1 MSLKVN
7 SCAAVLDYCMP
18 GGACSSFLS
27 LLMFN
32 RASLVFLGI
41 PSVLAWGPDGHAI
54 IADTASKY
62 FNTNAEKAVSE
73 IMGEGTRLADCS
85 TWADTVLHGPERD
98 EWKWSSGLHFADVNN
113 CKFVYSEDCKD
124 DYCVAGGIKNY
135 TRQVVDTSLPFEQRQ
150 VALKFLTHFMGDI
163 HQPLH
168 VGRYADYGGNTIH
181 VDYKFA
187 DQKTSALHKVWDEK
201 LIDEFE
207 GEGYGGEYIYQDVNY
222 GTPVGERD
230 IFWGIAAADLEKD
243 LAEGGAFH
251 EKIPQWLEDC
261 EANGLDECV
270 NTMVSETA
278 AAACSF
284 AYEHVGGTAVLDK
297 DVLPMEYYN
306 ERIEVV
312 KEQLAKAIV
321 RFAWVMNNA
330 FPEDTPTTTT
340 SAPTDCSEADK
351 KCELSYPGSYCKY
364 WQTVPVCFGSDVPC
378 SC

>member
-261 EANGLDECV
+261 EANGLD
-270 NTMVSETA
+270 
-278 AAACSF
+278 
-284 AYEHVGGTAVLDK
+284 
-297 DVLPMEYYN
+297 
-306 ERIEVV
+306 
-312 KEQLAKAIV
+312 
-321 RFAWVMNNA
+321 
-330 FPEDTPTTTT
+330 
-340 SAPTDCSEADK
+340 
-351 KCELSYPGSYCKY
+351 
-364 WQTVPVCFGSDVPC
+364 
-378 SC
+378 